1 MSANKLQIGTCMK
14 SMSYQGGLAMESF
27 KAQNDE
33 LGSIAGT
40 KVQLQNWPCTFCIFL
55 SSQLY
60 TDIKSWQSFYSPINK
75 SVSSPLDKMW
85 VHIF

>member
-1 MSANKLQIGTCMK
+1 
-14 SMSYQGGLAMESF
+14 MESF

-60 TDIKSWQSFYSPINK
+60 TDIKSWQSFYSPLDRK
-75 SVSSPLDKMW
+75 SV
-85 VHIF
+85 V